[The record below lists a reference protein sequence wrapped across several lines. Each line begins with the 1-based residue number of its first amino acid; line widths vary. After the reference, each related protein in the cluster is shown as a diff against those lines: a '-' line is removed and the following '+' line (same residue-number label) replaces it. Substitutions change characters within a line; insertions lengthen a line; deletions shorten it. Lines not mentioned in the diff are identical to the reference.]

1 MFAPKRTG
9 GLLLAAIIAVTNS
22 GCSSLKPTVGPMP
35 ATDAL
40 AAAKAAAQE
49 AGAETE
55 LPLEWSADSMFVLR
69 RPASG
74 AFLAPRVKIAN
85 LSFSEVGVLDAVR
98 LLASQANLTVRVD
111 GGIQGSERYGAFTV
125 ENLSGNFLE
134 VLEEMAEASGF
145 FWEIRNRTLI
155 IRQDDQFMV
164 NLPPVLSEDTMGGV
178 TNTLQYLGAR
188 EVYLDRAGRTLT
200 FSANRKG
207 MQQIQRYLENVRET
221 RSLLVYDTHVF
232 QVELND
238 GLNTGIQW
246 NKFGHASNTLGL
258 AGGAGQVT
266 GQGLLDRVGD
276 SLKTTILENTA
287 NGVNFSFAGPKF
299 SMTALLNF
307 LNTQGTLKSLSSP
320 QITMLSGSQGSLRV
334 GKTVQFVSK
343 VGSNSTTGVS
353 QVTTE
358 TSSLRVG
365 LSLMLR
371 GDLYDKTVFTQVALS
386 ISDITS
392 MDKYTAVGTDLT
404 LPQSADRDLEVSVRS
419 RPGDVV
425 ILGGI
430 HVDSES
436 KSASRGLMGFSNDK
450 SRSSS
455 ELILVLK
462 TRVIRFVSGKQP
474 SALFPA
480 RAVSE
485 GETIAKEPASPVPPV
500 APPALPAAVPAVVA
514 LPAEAAAPDQVSRAS
529 AAELVTLELPKPQRI
544 SNPSPATARK

>member
-1 MFAPKRTG
+1 MFAPKHTG
-9 GLLLAAIIAVTNS
+9 GLILAAIIAVTNS
-22 GCSSLKPTVGPMP
+22 GCTSLKPSIGPMP
-35 ATDAL
+35 VNDEL

-49 AGAETE
+49 ANAETE

-69 RPASG
+69 RPDAG
-74 AFLAPRVKIAN
+74 AFLAPRVMIAN

-98 LLASQANLTVRVD
+98 LLANQANLTVRVE
-111 GGIQGSERYGAFTV
+111 GGVQGSERYGPFTV
-125 ENLSGNFLE
+125 ENLSGKFID
-134 VLEEMAEASGF
+134 VLEEMAEAAGF

-164 NLPPVLSEDTMGGV
+164 NLPPVLSEDTMAGV

-188 EVYLDRAGRTLT
+188 DVYLDRAGRTLT
-200 FSANRKG
+200 FVANRKG
-207 MQQIQRYLENVRET
+207 MNQIQRYLENVRET

-246 NKFGHASNTLGL
+246 SKFGYANNTLGL
-258 AGGAGQVT
+258 AGGAGAVT

-276 SLKTTILENTA
+276 ALQTTLLENTA
-287 NGVNFSFAGPKF
+287 KGVNFAFAGPKF
-299 SMTALLNF
+299 SMAALLNF
-307 LNTQGTLKSLSSP
+307 LNTQGSLKSLSSP

-334 GKTVQFVSK
+334 GKTVQYVSK

-365 LSLMLR
+365 LSLNLR

-386 ISDITS
+386 ISDVTS

-436 KSASRGLMGFSNDK
+436 KSASRGLGSFSNDK
-450 SRSSS
+450 ARSTS

-462 TRVIRFVSGKQP
+462 TRVIRFVGKQAP
-474 SALFPA
+474 TVVPAKGVVAGEPALL
-480 RAVSE
+480 
-485 GETIAKEPASPVPPV
+485 GETPSPAQPLRQSEEAEVPVPV
-500 APPALPAAVPAVVA
+500 RALD
-514 LPAEAAAPDQVSRAS
+514 AEAGAS
-529 AAELVTLELPKPQRI
+529 SGLITLELPKPQRI
-544 SNPSPATARK
+544 SNPSLNAVTTRK